1 MRSNDYLTDKQAA
14 EQRLDRLQRKRARIL
29 RNAGPSGLG
38 NGTSYADYDSIH
50 GSSGR
55 CAETVLEELMNV
67 NYDIADAQSELSDI
81 NRCLTDIFDIVRVAS
96 SSKTKVRYL
105 RDTVGMPLRD
115 IAMEIGLSYQR
126 VKAISAELN
135 KS

>member
-1 MRSNDYLTDKQAA
+1 MKSNDYLTDKQVA
-14 EQRLDRLQRKRARIL
+14 EQRLDRLQRKRERIL

-38 NGTSYADYDSIH
+38 SGTSYTDYDNIH
-50 GSSGR
+50 GSSGQ

-67 NYDIADAQSELSDI
+67 NYDIAESQAELSDI
-81 NRCLTDIFDIVRVAS
+81 NRCLADIFDIVRVAS